1 MGAEIARKVALPLA
15 LAASALALAGC
26 MGGTV
31 TSYRLMRDAESLG
44 SLATEGEIVAG
55 AVPRAKTTAAYTHTH
70 AEDLASKTEK
80 LAEVLES
87 ATPEA
92 DVRAKTEK
100 LIRLARQA
108 SRALELLVDEPE
120 NVAVAKR
127 VESELSDI
135 SDAASKIEESA

>member
-1 MGAEIARKVALPLA
+1 
-15 LAASALALAGC
+15 

-55 AVPRAKTTAAYTHTH
+55 AVPKGKTTVAYTHTH
-70 AEDLASKTEK
+70 ADELASKTEK
-80 LAEVLES
+80 LTEVLES
-87 ATPEA
+87 ATPEP
-92 DVRAKTEK
+92 DLREKTDRLIHLSRRAS
-100 LIRLARQA
+100 Q
-108 SRALELLVDEPE
+108 ALELLVDHSEDP
-120 NVAVAKR
+120 AVAKR